1 MKKLTMNQILNAHK
15 ATCPSWVPNKPKEE
29 RGLLD
34 DGRCGG
40 GHHTCD
46 GNCWYMKTFKE
57 LLK

>member
-1 MKKLTMNQILNAHK
+1 MNQILNAHK